1 MFSGHDLD
9 AIHYLCDEP
18 LIVKLHIF
26 NDMLSWVLI
35 DNKIE
40 VSVIFKGAA
49 KI

>member
-1 MFSGHDLD
+1 MFSNHDLE
-9 AIHYLCDEP
+9 AIHSPHDDTF
-18 LIVKLHIF
+18 IVKLHIF
-26 NDMLSWVLI
+26 NVMRSWVLI